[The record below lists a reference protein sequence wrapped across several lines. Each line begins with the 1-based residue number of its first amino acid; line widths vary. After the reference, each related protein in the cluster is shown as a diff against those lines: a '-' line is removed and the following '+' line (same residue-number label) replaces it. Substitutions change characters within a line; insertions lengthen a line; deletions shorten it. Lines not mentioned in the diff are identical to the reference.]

1 MELAALP
8 AHDAALTGD
17 TLTTISLNQ
26 EWRAIVVGAL
36 EAYWETN
43 QEDTVTID
51 NLDLLMSFY
60 EDLYD

>member
-1 MELAALP
+1 MELASLP
-8 AHDAALTGD
+8 AHDAAIAGD
-17 TLTTISLNQ
+17 TLTTLTLNQ

-36 EAYWETN
+36 EAYWATN

-60 EDLYD
+60 DDLYN